1 MPLNDAKELRLMVS
15 YFVPTELQRRNFH
28 ANTIFAELARRGFKP
43 TPEGGQQVQ
52 PWTKWRGISTYLDCV
67 AFADRSGNRIPVG
80 KDLNL
85 EHVTPGQFYSAG
97 IIFFTQAMIDG
108 IADWLSNS
116 LPLPIKGGERNFRS
130 TQFKRELKKR
140 FPISVGALAAH
151 HSFVE
156 EVNQYRQVWIHTLA
170 GGAIPVADDN
180 PFLHPERAGKFL
192 GVPIDPAIS
201 PDEESYAKRVRES
214 ALKNGGRYLYR
225 LDEFTRRIFDGASQF
240 YLDWLRFSLDH
251 IDQ

>member
-1 MPLNDAKELRLMVS
+1 MALNDAERLRLMVS
-15 YFVPTELQRRNFH
+15 YFVPVELQRRNFH
-28 ANTIFAELARRGFKP
+28 ATSIFAELAGRGFKA
-43 TPEGGQQVQ
+43 TPDGGQQVQ

-67 AFADRSGNRIPVG
+67 AFADRSANGFPVG
-80 KDLNL
+80 KDLNV

-97 IIFFTQAMIDG
+97 AIFFAQAMIDG
-108 IADWLSNS
+108 IADWLSEA

-140 FPISVGALAAH
+140 FQMSIGVLAAH
-151 HSFVE
+151 HGFVE

-180 PFLHPERAGKFL
+180 PFLNPESAGKFL

-201 PDEESYAKRVRES
+201 PDEESYTKRVRECT
-214 ALKNGGRYLYR
+214 LNNGGRYLYR
-225 LDEFTRRIFDGASQF
+225 LEEFTRRIFDGASQF
-240 YLDWLRFSLDH
+240 YVDWLRFALDH
-251 IDQ
+251 IQ